1 MKSQVNFHS
10 YFPLLS
16 GRDGTGKTSAL
27 KFTAIRWADNDEHLR
42 RFDFVFSISLQDVS
56 SDTNI
61 ENIIISQHTGLEGN
75 KVQPEEIKAI
85 LDGETNSKVLV
96 LIDNH
101 KQYRGNS
108 DIDRAIE
115 KKSLWNCCVVLAS
128 RQSRHPL
135 RQHMDEIVE
144 ICGLKEE
151 TIKRYLTKTL
161 CDSEKSEEFLH
172 QAESMGFGM
181 KNSLF
186 QNPLFLNMLCTS
198 IEKIPKATQSR
209 SGILQA
215 ILAKVIDREAIRMT
229 GQKAPAD
236 VEQTVIK
243 LGELAWE
250 GLKNLD
256 NMKLCF
262 SKVNIL
268 NLKHN

>member
-1 MKSQVNFHS
+1 
-10 YFPLLS
+10 
-16 GRDGTGKTSAL
+16 
-27 KFTAIRWADNDEHLR
+27 
-42 RFDFVFSISLQDVS
+42 
-56 SDTNI
+56 
-61 ENIIISQHTGLEGN
+61 
-75 KVQPEEIKAI
+75 
-85 LDGETNSKVLV
+85 
-96 LIDNH
+96 
-101 KQYRGNS
+101 
-108 DIDRAIE
+108 
-115 KKSLWNCCVVLAS
+115 
-128 RQSRHPL
+128 
-135 RQHMDEIVE
+135 MDEIVE
-144 ICGLKEE
+144 IRGLKEE

-161 CDSEKSEEFLH
+161 CDGEKSEEFLH
-172 QAESMGFGM
+172 QAESMGFRM

-215 ILAKVIDREAIRMT
+215 ILTKVIDREAIRMT

-236 VEQTVIK
+236 VEQTVIE
-243 LGELAWE
+243 LGELAWQ